1 MTKWHQRLNWMGL
14 AWLHQWLHQHRWM
27 YLYFCQLYVVKSQIM
42 SNKSE
47 GPTDRR
53 EGGVATKPPLRSNG
67 SVLQPNLG
75 SCNEGESSL
84 YRQKNGD
91 KKTEAPGAV
100 VERPQESFSRGG
112 WQQQDTST
120 GRHRKGATEAETVTS
135 DTRVPTDRGA
145 SVGVLT
151 AVEEK
156 RDDSRANLSES
167 QSSRTSLLGA
177 GNGVHSH
184 LAEIAKL

>member
-1 MTKWHQRLNWMGL
+1 MTLKKMLSKHLTKTKRTIKDPDGQNVVQLLAATTLAHVLMARYAVSVQCGKFPHNITKWHQRLNWMGL
-14 AWLHQWLHQHRWM
+14 AWPHQWLHQHRRM

-42 SNKSE
+42 SDKSE

-53 EGGVATKPPLRSNG
+53 EGGVATKPPLASNG

-91 KKTEAPGAV
+91 KKTEALGAV

-120 GRHRKGATEAETVTS
+120 G
-135 DTRVPTDRGA
+135 
-145 SVGVLT
+145 
-151 AVEEK
+151 
-156 RDDSRANLSES
+156 
-167 QSSRTSLLGA
+167 
-177 GNGVHSH
+177 
-184 LAEIAKL
+184 